1 MRLRSIVIL
10 ALAALML
17 LLVTWVSRRAE
28 KSGEQLAAGPIF
40 PKLTRAAIAGVRMLD
55 SADTV
60 TLRLD
65 GTTWRVAS
73 EHDFPADT
81 LAVSRVLQQVGLFDR
96 KYLRSNTPELQ
107 ATFEVDDAQGS
118 EVTFTDAGGG
128 ELARMRLGKNGPD
141 FRSQYMRPAG
151 SNEVFLVPEYLRP
164 IFDLKRPTW
173 RDRTIFAF
181 DREKI
186 ARITFRPAQGGPVVL
201 EKDAEGNLALVSPE
215 SGPVKA
221 PVLESTL
228 RTLSALRCD
237 AFPDPGLSLAAA
249 GLLPP
254 AQRVEVQLDDG
265 SRFGLDLGKETDDGA
280 RVYAKQDGSDTIYL
294 VSKGRA
300 AALVRKVEDLRETPA
315 AAGS

>member
-10 ALAALML
+10 ALAALAL

-28 KSGEQLAAGPIF
+28 RSGEQLASGPIF
-40 PKLTRAAIAGVRMLD
+40 PKLTHASIAGVRILD

-60 TLRLD
+60 MLRLD
-65 GTTWRVAS
+65 GATWRVATES
-73 EHDFPADT
+73 DFPADT
-81 LAVSRVLQQVGLFDR
+81 LAVSRLLQQVGIFDR

-107 ATFEVDDAQGS
+107 RTFEVDDAQGS
-118 EVTFTDAGGG
+118 EVTFTDAGGS
-128 ELARMRLGKNGPD
+128 ELARLRLGKNGPD
-141 FRSQYMRPAG
+141 FRSQYVRPAG

-181 DREKI
+181 DREKV
-186 ARITFRPAQGGPVVL
+186 ARITFHPAEGGPVVL
-201 EKDAEGNLALVSPE
+201 EKDADGKLALVSPE
-215 SGPVKA
+215 SGPVKSQA
-221 PVLESTL
+221 VDATL
-228 RTLSALRCD
+228 RTICALRCD
-237 AFPDPGLSLAAA
+237 AFPEPAPSLAEA

-265 SRFGLDLGKETDDGA
+265 SRFGLDVGKETPDAA
-280 RVYAKQDGSDTIYL
+280 RVYVKQDGSDTIYL
-294 VSKGRA
+294 LSKGRA

-315 AAGS
+315 AAGA